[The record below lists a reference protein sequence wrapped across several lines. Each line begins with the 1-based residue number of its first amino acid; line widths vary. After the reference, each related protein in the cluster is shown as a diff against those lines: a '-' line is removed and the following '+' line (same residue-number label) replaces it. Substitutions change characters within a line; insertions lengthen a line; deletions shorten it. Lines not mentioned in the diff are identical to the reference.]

1 MRAERQKIKLLE
13 EGGASEE
20 DILAAKARYKST
32 SHEYSQFS
40 KAMDLPQ
47 QRQRVYTGTFDKN
60 SGSGIMKEREML
72 PRKMKNGNT
81 AVDWSVV
88 QSNEYFENL
97 IKYQKVKRFHQQ

>member
-40 KAMDLPQ
+40 KAMKLPQ
-47 QRQRVYTGTFDKN
+47 QRQRDYTRTFDKN
-60 SGSGIMKEREML
+60 RSKGY
-72 PRKMKNGNT
+72 
-81 AVDWSVV
+81 
-88 QSNEYFENL
+88 NEYNA
-97 IKYQKVKRFHQQ
+97 IKTFKQYQFYYGIEWGER